1 MALSPDQ
8 LGRPVTSQASRVGVY
23 HRPWREHFFFFLP
36 PKCSSGG
43 VEYGCVGGGEGVWGM
58 GVGGMY
64 MWVWEV
70 IFALLF

>member
-43 VEYGCVGGGEGVWGM
+43 VEYGCVGGG
-58 GVGGMY
+58 
-64 MWVWEV
+64 
-70 IFALLF
+70 